1 MKKTHIHVF
10 TIMEYLQW
18 KLTYIQSIFE
28 THEIQDNHN
37 IVTQMKTFWKQKESL
52 PKSPISSILNKTI
65 LENKLNLVLS

>member
-37 IVTQMKTFWKQKESL
+37 IVTQMKTF
-52 PKSPISSILNKTI
+52 
-65 LENKLNLVLS
+65 

>member
-1 MKKTHIHVF
+1 
-10 TIMEYLQW
+10 MEYLQW

-37 IVTQMKTFWKQKESL
+37 IVTQMKTFWEQKESL